1 MARAKSAKKARSA
14 PGGDRYLELVRRF
27 PLRPLRSD
35 GDLDA
40 AIAVVDA
47 LLDRD
52 ELDPGEEDY
61 LDVLS
66 DLVKRYETEAHP
78 MPPVSDAEMLRYL
91 IETRDTT
98 QAAVSEATGIAEST
112 VSEVLAGKRGL
123 NRRHIESLARHF
135 KVSPAVFMNP

>member
-1 MARAKSAKKARSA
+1 MGRAKSAKKARGA
-14 PGGDRYLELVRRF
+14 PGGDRYLELVWRF

-40 AIAVVDA
+40 AIAVIDA

-52 ELDPGEEDY
+52 DLDPGEEDY
-61 LDVLS
+61 LDVLG
-66 DLVKRYETEAHP
+66 DLVKKYETEAHP

-91 IETRDTT
+91 IETRETT

-112 VSEVLAGKRGL
+112 ISEVLAGKRGL

-135 KVSPAVFMNP
+135 RVSPAVFMNP